1 MAEHLLLQNK
11 ADSFLQD
18 IGFGLLF
25 FFFFNEYPLFTEKNE
40 VLELKVAKIWY
51 LPK

>member
-1 MAEHLLLQNK
+1 MKPRSA
-11 ADSFLQD
+11 
-18 IGFGLLF
+18 IFGVFLF
-25 FFFFNEYPLFTEKNE
+25 FFVFFNEYPLFTEKNE